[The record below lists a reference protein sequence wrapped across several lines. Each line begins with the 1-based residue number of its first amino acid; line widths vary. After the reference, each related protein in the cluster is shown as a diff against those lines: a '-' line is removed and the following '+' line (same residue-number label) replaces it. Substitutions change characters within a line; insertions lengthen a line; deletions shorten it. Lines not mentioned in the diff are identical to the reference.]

1 MQGIYK
7 DVYLQTKEELYA
19 TDCIFH
25 SSNNYTD
32 NAMKYRSLLLLAFL
46 GVWMNA
52 VAADPVKGDGKVA
65 TRTIEVD
72 DYNEIRINGVMEFNY
87 TQTEV
92 PSGVVEI
99 TLDENLYQYL
109 QTEVKNRVLSIS
121 FKGAKVDQVT
131 RFVVKADSKWLKEA
145 RVEGNANM
153 ILHTPLTGDE
163 LEVRANANSL
173 VQLKEPVTT
182 GSLRLKITGSG
193 NIVADRIETEKLV
206 CDLDGSGSI
215 TLKNGKAPKGEYSI
229 VGGSDLHAY
238 GMEVADLS
246 CKMTG
251 SGLAE
256 ITATTN
262 LRASIMGKGNIRY
275 KGDAAVQQQII
286 GKGTIENTNT
296 K

>member
-1 MQGIYK
+1 
-7 DVYLQTKEELYA
+7 
-19 TDCIFH
+19 
-25 SSNNYTD
+25 
-32 NAMKYRSLLLLAFL
+32 MKHRSLLLIVFL
-46 GVWMNA
+46 GVWINA
-52 VAADPVKGDGKVA
+52 LAADPVKGDGKVT
-65 TRTIEVD
+65 TRTIEVA
-72 DYNEIRINGVMEFNY
+72 DYNEIHINGIMEFNY
-87 TQTEV
+87 EQTEV

-99 TLDENLYQYL
+99 SLDENLFQYL
-109 QTEVKNRVLSIS
+109 QTEVKNRVLTIG
-121 FKGAKVDQVT
+121 FKRAKVDQVT
-131 RFVVKADSKWLKEA
+131 RFVVKADSKWLKTA

-215 TLKNGKAPKGEYSI
+215 TLKEGKAPTGEYSI
-229 VGGSDLHAY
+229 VGSSDLHAY

-262 LRASIMGKGNIRY
+262 LRASIMGKGMIRY
-275 KGDAAVQQQII
+275 RGDAAVQQQII
-286 GKGTIENTNT
+286 GKGTIENTHI